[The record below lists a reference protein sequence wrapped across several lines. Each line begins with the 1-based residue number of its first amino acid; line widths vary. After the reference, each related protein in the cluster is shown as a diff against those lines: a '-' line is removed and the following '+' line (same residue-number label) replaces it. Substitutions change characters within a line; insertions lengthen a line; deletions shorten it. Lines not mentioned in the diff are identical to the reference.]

1 MEFPATGSTRLGV
14 VAIYAENGLI
24 GDYAIS
30 LDTFDVNVANVL
42 DVFVLIKA
50 DEGADVAAVQSDL
63 EKLFPYPNI
72 EVDDQAGFRDR
83 YATLISQVLNLIS
96 ALLLFAVIIA
106 LFGVM
111 NTLYLSIY
119 ERTRELGLLRA
130 VGLTRRQ
137 TRSMVRWEAVIVSVM
152 GALFGVVIGIA
163 FGWALQQALEP
174 EGFSELGIPGG
185 QLTVYV
191 LLAAILGV
199 IFAIFPP
206 PRGEAERAGG
216 HLVRVAGFGR
226 KPGSGDGYRD
236 RPMPTIELTDGTTT
250 ELPEG
255 EPLGPVLPP
264 EAIAARVDG
273 ELVDLSFVPPT
284 DGKAEPVLPDD
295 PDGLHVLRHSA
306 AHVMAQAV
314 CDLWPGTRYAIGPPI
329 EDGFY
334 YDLELPGQVSESDLA
349 KIEDRMREIVA
360 ADQPFV
366 REDLSR
372 AEASSASPTSRTSA
386 RSSSRS
392 RWEVPAGDTVTVYR
406 NDGWAD
412 LCLGPHVPSTGRLT
426 AFKLMKVAGAYWRGD
441 EARPMLTRIYGTA
454 WVTEGDL
461 DDYLHRLEEAEKR
474 DHRRLGR
481 ELDLFSSPEELGPGL
496 WVWHPKGGIFRK
508 QLEDYVRDLHL
519 ERGYD
524 LVVTPHI
531 ARSVLWETSGHLEKY
546 SDNMY
551 PPMRTDTGDYY
562 AKPMNCPFHV
572 LVFKSKTRSY
582 RDLPM
587 RLSELGTI
595 YRHERR
601 DAARPPAD
609 PGRYP
614 RRFAHLLH
622 ARPTC
627 RRDLEGLRPHVR
639 DPWDVRLHRARDQP
653 FDPAGS
659 DDPRARDGRAR
670 HPGTHHRPG
679 SERSRVDRSRGRG
692 HLLRP
697 EGGLPFPRRD
707 RPSVAADDGAV
718 RLRAPGALR
727 ARVCRRGQ
735 PAASAGDDPPS
746 DPRHAGA
753 LQRGADRALWA
764 RSRSGS
770 RRSRSAW
777 CRSPTVTSSMR
788 GLASLLRALGLRP
801 AVDES
806 GETVG
811 KKVRA
816 AQLAK
821 APYVLV
827 IGDKEIE
834 SGELTVRDRE
844 GVETKGVPFDDF
856 AAALVDEAGS
866 SACRSRGSAA
876 EARTPGPRRGPHL
889 VALADGVHPGRQGAG
904 RRLGLHLL

>member
-1 MEFPATGSTRLGV
+1 
-14 VAIYAENGLI
+14 
-24 GDYAIS
+24 
-30 LDTFDVNVANVL
+30 
-42 DVFVLIKA
+42 
-50 DEGADVAAVQSDL
+50 
-63 EKLFPYPNI
+63 
-72 EVDDQAGFRDR
+72 
-83 YATLISQVLNLIS
+83 
-96 ALLLFAVIIA
+96 
-106 LFGVM
+106 
-111 NTLYLSIY
+111 
-119 ERTRELGLLRA
+119 
-130 VGLTRRQ
+130 
-137 TRSMVRWEAVIVSVM
+137 
-152 GALFGVVIGIA
+152 
-163 FGWALQQALEP
+163 
-174 EGFSELGIPGG
+174 
-185 QLTVYV
+185 
-191 LLAAILGV
+191 
-199 IFAIFPP
+199 
-206 PRGEAERAGG
+206 
-216 HLVRVAGFGR
+216 
-226 KPGSGDGYRD
+226 
-236 RPMPTIELTDGTTT
+236 MPTIELTDDTTT

-255 EPLGPVLPP
+255 EPLGSVLPP

-273 ELVDLSFVPPT
+273 ELVDLSYVPAT

-306 AHVMAQAV
+306 AHVLAQAV

-366 REDLSR
+366 REEIPR
-372 AEASSASPTSRTSA
+372 ADALERFADQPYKREIIESLEEG
-386 RSSSRS
+386 
-392 RWEVPAGDTVTVYR
+392 EVPAGDTVTVYR

-454 WVTEGDL
+454 WATQEEL
-461 DDYLHRLEEAEKR
+461 DDYLLRLEEAEKR

-595 YRHERR
+595 YRHERIGTLHGLLRIRGGTQDDSHIFCTPDQLVDEILKVFDLTFEILGTFGFVEPVINLSTLPGQTILEPEMAERATQALTIALDRSGLAWTEAEGEGTFYGPKVDFHFR
-601 DAARPPAD
+601 DAIGRLWQLTTVQCDFALPERFGLEYVGEDNQRHRPVMIHRAILGTLERFSAVLIEHYGGAFPLWLSPEQIRLVPVAD
-609 PGRYP
+609 R
-614 RRFAHLLH
+614 HLEH
-622 ARPTC
+622 AR
-627 RRDLEGLRPHVR
+627 E
-639 DPWDVRLHRARDQP
+639 
-653 FDPAGS
+653 
-659 DDPRARDGRAR
+659 
-670 HPGTHHRPG
+670 
-679 SERSRVDRSRGRG
+679 
-692 HLLRP
+692 
-697 EGGLPFPRRD
+697 
-707 RPSVAADDGAV
+707 
-718 RLRAPGALR
+718 
-727 ARVCRRGQ
+727 
-735 PAASAGDDPPS
+735 
-746 DPRHAGA
+746 
-753 LQRGADRALWA
+753 
-764 RSRSGS
+764 
-770 RRSRSAW
+770 
-777 CRSPTVTSSMR
+777 
-788 GLASLLRALGLRP
+788 LASLLRALGLRP

-856 AAALVDEAGS
+856 AAALADEAGS
-866 SACRSRGSAA
+866 KRLSQSRFG
-876 EARTPGPRRGPHL
+876 G
-889 VALADGVHPGRQGAG
+889 
-904 RRLGLHLL
+904 